1 MDKEVHRVKSTL
13 RDRLSDLIYDG
24 FWFSPEACYVKK
36 CIALSQEDVT
46 GTVKL
51 ELYKGNG
58 LQTLLLH
65 QFILFIFYLFLVY
78 VLGRCSPTSIYN
90 QSLVSMDKHDDFTP
104 SDATG
109 FINIHAIRLKEYSR
123 AHRKKDGC

>member
-1 MDKEVHRVKSTL
+1 MDKEVHRVKSGL
-13 RDRLSDLIYDG
+13 RDRLSDFIYNG

-58 LQTLLLH
+58 LFFCFRVMIWFF
-65 QFILFIFYLFLVY
+65 FIQLFLVN

-90 QSLVSMDKHDDFTP
+90 QDLVSMDKHDDFTP